1 MNVELYSAA
10 SNKAKQK
17 HKNKRIKEKN
27 QIKVAYISRLEFGT
41 KLQREVP

>member
-17 HKNKRIKEKN
+17 HKKRIKEKN
-27 QIKVAYISRLEFGT
+27 QTKVAYISRLEFGT